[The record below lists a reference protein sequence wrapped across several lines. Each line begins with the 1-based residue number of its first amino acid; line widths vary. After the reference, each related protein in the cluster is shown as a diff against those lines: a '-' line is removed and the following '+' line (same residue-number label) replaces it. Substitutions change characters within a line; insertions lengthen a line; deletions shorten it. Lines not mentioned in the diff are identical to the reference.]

1 VGEAYWGQAGP
12 RNNDWRPP
20 CKHPAECRLQIR
32 RLTFIDEPLRALLVA
47 FRPFSQFFDGFRI
60 DFLAF
65 WLNRPAR
72 TRFHTPFRLRGLGVQ
87 RETSYQ
93 PLGRS
98 DEGRMSSLISEET
111 VAFVS
116 GVAAEARRVETPCG
130 NGHMVWHLWGDGPPL
145 ALLHGGYGS
154 WTHWIRNVIPLSRA
168 FSVAAPDLP
177 GLGESATPPEPHTA
191 EGLARIVVEGL
202 DIVFRG
208 QDRLHIAGFSFGG
221 VLGGHVAAQL
231 GDRVGAF
238 TIVGSNGLG
247 LVRQPTALQ
256 RLAEDAAE
264 ADAFAVARHNLAAL
278 MIADPGKIDELAV
291 YIQAQNAPRG
301 RVKSRR
307 FSRADTLARA
317 LPLIKARIDGIWG
330 ERDATA
336 YPHLDD
342 RARALRHI
350 QPDARF
356 EVIPGAGHWVQY
368 EAADRFNPLLA
379 NIAARGRIR

>member
-1 VGEAYWGQAGP
+1 MSG
-12 RNNDWRPP
+12 
-20 CKHPAECRLQIR
+20 
-32 RLTFIDEPLRALLVA
+32 LV
-47 FRPFSQFFDGFRI
+47 SEGT
-60 DFLAF
+60 LAF
-65 WLNRPAR
+65 
-72 TRFHTPFRLRGLGVQ
+72 VK
-87 RETSYQ
+87 
-93 PLGRS
+93 
-98 DEGRMSSLISEET
+98 
-111 VAFVS
+111 

-130 NGHMVWHLWGDGPPL
+130 DGHMVWHVWGDGPPL

-154 WTHWIRNVIPLSRA
+154 WTHWVRNVLPLSRT
-168 FSVAAPDLP
+168 FTVAAPDLP

-191 EGLARIVVEGL
+191 ERLANIVVEGL
-202 DIVFRG
+202 ELVFPEFTG
-208 QDRLHIAGFSFGG
+208 LHIAGFSFGG

-231 GDRVGAF
+231 GDRVRTF

-247 LVRQPTALQ
+247 LVRQPTELRRLPEGASEPEAL
-256 RLAEDAAE
+256 
-264 ADAFAVARHNLAAL
+264 AVARHNLAAL
-278 MIADPGKIDELAV
+278 MIADPAKIDELAV

-336 YPHLDD
+336 YPYVDD
-342 RARALRHI
+342 RARALRNV

-368 EAADRFNPLLA
+368 EAADKFNPLLTDFA
-379 NIAARGRIR
+379 GRGNATLGE